1 MHEIDGTNL
10 LKSLKLNPNKLKRNN
25 QNSDVGKVKKLKLF
39 KDYGNV
45 NYIMFNFPHNGK
57 GIKRC

>member
-25 QNSDVGKVKKLKLF
+25 QNSDVGKVKK
-39 KDYGNV
+39 
-45 NYIMFNFPHNGK
+45 IE
-57 GIKRC
+57 II